1 MILALKWKQGAEKL
15 HCLFPQMGHQDP
27 ELAGQQQF

>member
-15 HCLFPQMGHQDP
+15 GCLFPQMRRQGP
-27 ELAGQQQF
+27 ELAGQQKF